1 VKLEV
6 LESIKKVALDGSG
19 RNSAKKRAEA
29 SLQLCWAYIDGFGTA
44 QDIHGA
50 LAWAEKA
57 AELGSVSAGGLI
69 KRIFE
74 SAQKTMAPDL
84 QQRATEWQFKAVR
97 SGSSIARDDLRRV
110 DSDQCASAEEPF
122 RIDLG
127 AEMFD
132 TISSNVLHFDA
143 VDAIFHP
150 RNRANQRSLHLQAKL
165 DVDSAIFSLSL
176 KKNTPLHAGAAMGVG
191 IQHFESYLEEF
202 STPEY
207 INAEDVAGNT
217 PLHVALRCNHSQHAK
232 CILKHGADAAITNNR
247 GESPSHWLVY
257 VDKPGDLVDLLAKNG
272 ATFDAVAWPP
282 SGFKDPYG
290 FIRHGGTPLHWAVE
304 KNMLEIVNKLLDHG
318 ADPEFIY
325 EGYTPIDLA
334 VERNN
339 SEILRALLSKSK
351 QPPVSVRVCTNPNAS
366 GSGKSINGEN
376 YLNFA
381 VGRLL
386 LHDRWLFHGR
396 AWVQRLRETI
406 HVIQDFGLNPETEHP
421 PMQVAALT
429 STGSTEILELL
440 VEEGFDNHPEGKA
453 IFWQDLL
460 HGCIRAGQPFILHF
474 LFEQYVKYGSLKE
487 LSRPEELLLKSAE
500 SMNCDSSI
508 MEKILETR
516 VDINC
521 RDKLGK
527 SPLVLAVGSRNYE
540 LATFLLSRG
549 ADINARYFGGG
560 DDKISTNVLFE
571 LIVSNRDID
580 LGPLK
585 FLLEPLHPY
594 VDKSPD
600 FLVALEQQ
608 VTAHHLACQTGNI
621 AVVKFLL
628 KKFPNK
634 DQINFPDVDGWTAL
648 HYAVFN
654 GHLEVVKMLCKA
666 GADVN
671 AQIGARDVPRRKR
684 KTVLDFCFSWS
695 APSKQA
701 LEEKHGRQMTREDVY
716 LNRLRIADHLKT
728 FGARR
733 ADRKLIS
740 RPQPLRFA
748 FWAVTIGSARLLS
761 EALRRY
767 DMPSIRQPILD
778 GLLFDACSRQ
788 TRSTSVVQC
797 LINAGANLHARSK
810 KSNTPLHMAA
820 ICKEPL
826 VIHFLLQRGA
836 EVNPVNDHDH
846 TPLWYAL
853 QNKQPAAIRALK
865 RAGGR
870 IPMLRAVFN
879 KMFTDRGIEP
889 PNLSGAELPKFKL
902 KLRDEPSD
910 ESGDEEEAGEPEAG
924 EDE

>member
-1 VKLEV
+1 MKSEV
-6 LESIKKVALDGSG
+6 LESIKKVALDEAG

-29 SLQLCWAYIDGFGTA
+29 SLQLCWANIDGFGTP

-57 AELGSVSAGGLI
+57 AELGSVSARGLI
-69 KRIFE
+69 KRMFE
-74 SAQKTMAPDL
+74 SAGKPMEPDL
-84 QQRATEWQFKAVR
+84 QQRATEWQLKAVR
-97 SGSSIARDDLRRV
+97 SGLSIARDDLRQV
-110 DSDQCASAEEPF
+110 DSDRCASAVKVG
-122 RIDLG
+122 LG
-127 AEMFD
+127 AKMLFGNTMSRDLIDMFD
-132 TISSNVLHFDA
+132 
-143 VDAIFHP
+143 P
-150 RNRANQRSLHLQAKL
+150 KNRAAGLLLQL
-165 DVDSAIFSLSL
+165 QELAILCL
-176 KKNTPLHAGAAMGVG
+176 TVKKSTFLHAGAAMGVD
-191 IQHFESYLEEF
+191 IQHFESYLED
-202 STPEY
+202 PEH
-207 INAEDVAGNT
+207 INVEDVAGNT

-232 CILKHGADAAITNNR
+232 CILKHGADATITNNR

-257 VDKPGDLVDLLAKNG
+257 VDEPGEQQDLVDLLAKNG
-272 ATFDAVAWPP
+272 ATFDAVARP
-282 SGFKDPYG
+282 STFEDPYG

-304 KNMLEIVNKLLDHG
+304 NNMVEMVNKLLDHG

-325 EGYTPIDLA
+325 EESTPIDLA
-334 VERNN
+334 VERSN

-366 GSGKSINGEN
+366 ANLKLMMTES

-381 VGRLL
+381 VACLL

-406 HVIQDFGLNPETEHP
+406 HVIQDFGLNLETKHH
-421 PMQVAALT
+421 PMQVAALG

-460 HGCIRAGQPFILHF
+460 HGCIGASQPFMLHF
-474 LFEQYVKYGSLKE
+474 LFEQYLKYGSLKE
-487 LSRPEELLLKSAE
+487 LSRPEELLLESAKSM
-500 SMNCDSSI
+500 SCDSSI
-508 MEKILETR
+508 MEKILETG

-521 RDKLGK
+521 RDKRGK
-527 SPLVLAVGSRNYE
+527 SPLVLAVESRNYE

-549 ADINARYFGGG
+549 ADINVHARCFLDGN
-560 DDKISTNVLFE
+560 DKISTNVLFE

-594 VDKSPD
+594 IDKLPD
-600 FLVALEQQ
+600 FLVIPEQRR
-608 VTAHHLACQTGNI
+608 TAHHLACRAGN
-621 AVVKFLL
+621 VVVVEFLL

-634 DQINFPDVDGWTAL
+634 DQINFPDFNGWTAL
-648 HYAVFN
+648 HYAAFN

-671 AQIGARDVPRRKR
+671 AQIGARDIPRRKR
-684 KTVLDFCFSWS
+684 KTVLDFCFLMVE
-695 APSKQA
+695 ASKQA
-701 LEEKHGRQMTREDVY
+701 LEADYGRQITREDVY
-716 LNRLRIADHLKT
+716 LKRLLIADHLKK
-728 FGARR
+728 FAARR

-748 FWAVTIGSARLLS
+748 FLAVTIGSAKLLLK
-761 EALRRY
+761 ALQRY

-778 GLLFDACSRQ
+778 ALLFDACSR
-788 TRSTSVVQC
+788 RSTSVVQC
-797 LINAGANLHARSK
+797 LINAGANLNARSK
-810 KSNTPLHMAA
+810 KSNTPLHIAA

-846 TPLWYAL
+846 TPLLYAL
-853 QNKQPAAIRALK
+853 QNKQPAAILALK
-865 RAGGR
+865 RAGGH
-870 IPMLRAVFN
+870 IPMPRAIFN
-879 KMFTDRGIEP
+879 KVFTDLGLEP
-889 PNLSGAELPKFKL
+889 PNVSGAELPPFTVTL
-902 KLRDEPSD
+902 QDEPND

-924 EDE
+924 KDE